1 MSRIIVITSGKG
13 GVGKSTTAINIGIAL
28 NSLKKD
34 VLIVDANLT
43 TPNVGL
49 YLGAP
54 LVPISLNHVLA
65 GKASVDDVIYEHE
78 SGTKVIPSSISIKE
92 IYNIKYDKLPSVI
105 KKLKKFADY
114 IIVDS
119 AAGLGE
125 DSLAALESADEV
137 LIVTNPEMPAVTDAL
152 KTLKVAQ
159 SLGKKVS
166 GVILT
171 RYTGAKIEMSV
182 EGIRDL
188 LEIPLMGVVPEDKR
202 VKESHFMK
210 NAVVLTH
217 PRSKAA
223 REYKKIA
230 ARICGKEIPQDS
242 FYDKFLD
249 VVRG

>member
-1 MSRIIVITSGKG
+1 MARTIVITSGKG
-13 GVGKSTTAINIGIAL
+13 GVGKTNTAINLGIAL
-28 NSLKKD
+28 NLLKKD

-54 LVPISLNHVLA
+54 LVPVSLNHVLA
-65 GKASVDDVIYEHE
+65 GKATVDDVIYEHE
-78 SGTKVIPSSISIKE
+78 SGTKVIPSSISVKD
-92 IYNIKYDKLPSVI
+92 IYNIKYEKLSSVI
-105 KKLKKFADY
+105 KKLKKIADY
-114 IIVDS
+114 IIIDS

-125 DSLAALESADEV
+125 DSLAAIESADEV
-137 LIVTNPEMPAVTDAL
+137 IIVTNPEMPAVTDAL
-152 KTLKVAQ
+152 KTLKVSQ
-159 SLGKKVS
+159 SLGKKIT
-166 GVILT
+166 GVILA

-182 EGIRDL
+182 DGIRDL
-188 LEIPLMGVVPEDKR
+188 LEIPLIGVVPEDKR

-230 ARICGKEIPQDS
+230 ARICGKEVPQDT
-242 FYDKFLD
+242 FYEKFLD